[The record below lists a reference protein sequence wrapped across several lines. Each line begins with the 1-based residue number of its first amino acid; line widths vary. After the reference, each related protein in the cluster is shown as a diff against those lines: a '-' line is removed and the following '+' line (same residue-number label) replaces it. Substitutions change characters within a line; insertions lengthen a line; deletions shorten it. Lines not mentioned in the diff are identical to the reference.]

1 MAQEH
6 KGERWLVQT
15 RLDIEVFQQLVIA
28 ADDAGTSH
36 SQYVA
41 DVLAM
46 HFGRPD
52 LVRALGKKK
61 PANPQGVLPLAV

>member
-15 RLDIEVFQQLVIA
+15 RPHIEVFNQLVTA
-28 ADDAGTSH
+28 AENAGTSH

-41 DVLAM
+41 DVLAI

-52 LVRALGKKK
+52 LVRVLNKET
-61 PANPQGVLPLAV
+61 PADPQGVLPLAV